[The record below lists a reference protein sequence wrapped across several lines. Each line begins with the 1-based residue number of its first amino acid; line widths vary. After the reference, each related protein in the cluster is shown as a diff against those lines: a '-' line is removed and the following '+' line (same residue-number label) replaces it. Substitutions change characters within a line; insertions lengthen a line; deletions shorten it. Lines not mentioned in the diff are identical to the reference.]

1 MFTLSKK
8 TDYGLLAI
16 DYLRLAGRER
26 RVSAKEISARYE
38 IPTELLA
45 KILQKLARRGIVE
58 AVPGPSGGYRLAK
71 EVRDIRLTDVI
82 GAVGDEVALVMCQKH
97 GNIGCDQMGC
107 CTVRGP
113 LVRVQEKL
121 LDYLGQIKLDE
132 LYRPEEALPV
142 ERINL

>member
-1 MFTLSKK
+1 MPTFRVGIYVYLKQK
-8 TDYGLLAI
+8 NGL
-16 DYLRLAGRER
+16 R
-26 RVSAKEISARYE
+26 
-38 IPTELLA
+38 
-45 KILQKLARRGIVE
+45 
-58 AVPGPSGGYRLAK
+58 PSGHR
-71 EVRDIRLTDVI
+71 RLTDVI
-82 GAVGDEVALVMCQKH
+82 GAVGDEVALVACQKH
-97 GNIGCDQMGC
+97 GHLACDQMGC

>member
-16 DYLRLAGRER
+16 GYLWSAGREK
-26 RVSAKEISARYE
+26 RVSAKEISSRYE

-45 KILQKLARRGIVE
+45 KILQRLARRGIVE

-71 EVRDIRLTDVI
+71 EVREIRLTDVI
-82 GAVGDEVALVMCQKH
+82 GAVGDDVALIYCLKH
-97 GNIGCDQMGC
+97 DHNDCEQIGC

-113 LVRVQEKL
+113 LARVQERL
-121 LDYLGQIKLDE
+121 MDYLGRINLEE
-132 LYRPEEALPV
+132 LYRPDYLIPV
-142 ERINL
+142 EEIKV

>member
-16 DYLRLAGRER
+16 GYLWLAGREK
-26 RVSAKEISARYE
+26 RVSAKEISSRYE

-71 EVRDIRLTDVI
+71 EVRSIRLTDVI
-82 GAVGDEVALVMCQKH
+82 GAVGDEVAFVSCQKH
-97 GNIGCDQMGC
+97 GQSNCEQIGC

-121 LDYLGQIKLDE
+121 IDYLGHINLEE
-132 LYRPEEALPV
+132 LYRPENLIPV
-142 ERINL
+142 EEIKV